1 MMTTSRIF
9 RTTVA
14 AAALAAMSIAVT
26 APVEAK
32 NGRNGAAAVGVAAG
46 AAIALGALGLAASAN
61 ARQAP
66 PPGIYDAPP
75 PPPGVYSEPPPVY
88 HAAPPTVYVPAPVYG
103 ESPDDAVQA
112 CRAGIEDAARQ
123 QGAYRVSLNRVM
135 NVRPRGD
142 GHRVRAEMTA
152 YYRGYART
160 SLVTCETSDGYLIS
174 ARAS

>member
-1 MMTTSRIF
+1 MSKSRFF
-9 RTTVA
+9 RSTVA
-14 AAALAAMSIAVT
+14 AAALAAMTVGAM
-26 APVEAK
+26 APAEAR

-61 ARQAP
+61 ANPA
-66 PPGIYDAPP
+66 P
-75 PPPGVYSEPPPVY
+75 PPPGVYTEPPPPPGY
-88 HAAPPTVYVPAPVYG
+88 YAPPPATVYVPAPVYG
-103 ESPDDAVQA
+103 ESPDEAVQA
-112 CRAGIEDAARQ
+112 CQDGIETAARQ
-123 QGAYRVSLNRVM
+123 QGAYRVSLDRVM

-160 SLVTCETSDGYLIS
+160 SLVTCETADGYLVS